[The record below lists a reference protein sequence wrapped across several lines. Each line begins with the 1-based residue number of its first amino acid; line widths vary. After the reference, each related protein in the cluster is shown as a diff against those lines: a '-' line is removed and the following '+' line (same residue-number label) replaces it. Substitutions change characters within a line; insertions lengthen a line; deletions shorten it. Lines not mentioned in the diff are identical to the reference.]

1 MLNGPTAQNQHR
13 CRGPKTPLDN
23 KILYLLTVL
32 LSLLFNKLP
41 WSEISSRLVFHPDAH
56 ILFLTSTRLL
66 EIIEASSMNKRLTKE
81 GRRWY
86 ARGLLENEPILKTL
100 EKKAS
105 DFSLK
110 TSLTTLSFMGLKAD
124 EEQSSTKEVYA
135 TDDFSI

>member
-1 MLNGPTAQNQHR
+1 MLKELDSFGQQNF
-13 CRGPKTPLDN
+13 
-23 KILYLLTVL
+23 LLTVL

-66 EIIEASSMNKRLTKE
+66 EVIEASSMNKALSKE

-86 ARGLLENEPILKTL
+86 ARGLLENEPIFKNL
-100 EKKAS
+100 EEKAS
-105 DFSLK
+105 SFSLK

-124 EEQSSTKEVYA
+124 EEQLSTKEVHAIDNFYLR
-135 TDDFSI
+135 

>member
-1 MLNGPTAQNQHR
+1 
-13 CRGPKTPLDN
+13 
-23 KILYLLTVL
+23 
-32 LSLLFNKLP
+32 
-41 WSEISSRLVFHPDAH
+41 
-56 ILFLTSTRLL
+56 
-66 EIIEASSMNKRLTKE
+66 MNKRLTKE

>member
-1 MLNGPTAQNQHR
+1 MSFCVLKELDSFGQQNF
-13 CRGPKTPLDN
+13 
-23 KILYLLTVL
+23 LLTVL

-66 EIIEASSMNKRLTKE
+66 EVIEASSMNKALSKE

-86 ARGLLENEPILKTL
+86 VRGLLENELIFKNL
-100 EKKAS
+100 EEKAS
-105 DFSLK
+105 NFSLK

-124 EEQSSTKEVYA
+124 GEQSSTKEVHEI
-135 TDDFSI
+135 DNF